1 MLAAVA
7 FGGKGSW
14 QPEHGRND
22 GDLAIL
28 LKANTEDQGL
38 PEPRANGQRL
48 GQQNAKGCGI

>member
-7 FGGKGSW
+7 FGGTGSW

-38 PEPRANGQRL
+38 PEPRAKGQRL